1 MFTTFFLYNSFRNF
15 INKSLHLASLL
26 YFFFSPY
33 VLSPPFMLR
42 FISSKCIVSI
52 LPLYLEHFSSLP
64 LILFFSSY
72 QTYLANKFSLFCY
85 VISSC
90 QNQSPHARGISSA
103 NKTHVNSSPWLTA
116 GTERA
121 VLMQIPQKMKTRE
134 RKRGIE
140 GSKDANN
147 KKRLGGIIFV
157 KGEW

>member
-1 MFTTFFLYNSFRNF
+1 MHRFYTSFVF
-15 INKSLHLASLL
+15 GTL
-26 YFFFSPY
+26 F
-33 VLSPPFMLR
+33 
-42 FISSKCIVSI
+42 
-52 LPLYLEHFSSLP
+52 SLP

-103 NKTHVNSSPWLTA
+103 NKTHVNSSPWLNA

-134 RKRGIE
+134 RKMGIE
-140 GSKDANN
+140 GSKDAN
-147 KKRLGGIIFV
+147 KK
-157 KGEW
+157 KGWEGLSSWKESDNERKLAIKSDSLSHCLYVTICYARV